1 VDAADGKTGLAGAPT
16 PDGGRGDGRFLQS
29 ANTDQDRMTPRSRMS
44 GTPDIIII
52 GSGVGGSTVA
62 AGLAATGAEILILEA
77 GDHIADLPV
86 NRDQRAIFQRGHF
99 RPKETWYEANGK
111 GFNPG
116 NYYNV
121 GGNSKFYGAVL
132 TRYRREDFEAI
143 QHREGISPAWPF
155 PYEVLE
161 PWYSKAEHLYQV
173 RGTLGEDP
181 TEPHHSLVYEYP
193 PVPDE
198 PPIADVRARLKSKGL
213 HPASL
218 PLAVDVEAWLSKA
231 RTPWDAHPN
240 SHDGKMDAETAALE
254 VALQHTNVR
263 LETNA
268 RVTKLETGQGG
279 RIERVTYVKEGQE
292 VTATPKMV
300 ILSAGAVQSSAL
312 LLRSAND
319 RYQNGLANSSDQ
331 VGRNFMNHNA
341 SAVIGVSPSF
351 KNTSVYQ
358 KTFAFNDFYLSDGNG
373 GPPLGNVQLLGRI
386 SGRVLKGSLP
396 RVPEW
401 VLDIVTGHAIDFYAM
416 SEDIPNPDSR
426 VMVDGDRI
434 VLQWQ
439 RTNWAAHLELVAKL
453 KGILKS
459 IGFPLVLSRPFD
471 KRTPSHQCGTIR
483 IGNDPTS
490 APLDTYCRSYDHENL
505 FVVDASFL
513 PTSAAVNPAL
523 TVASQALRVADHIA
537 LKDLQT

>member
-1 VDAADGKTGLAGAPT
+1 
-16 PDGGRGDGRFLQS
+16 
-29 ANTDQDRMTPRSRMS
+29 MS
-44 GTPDIIII
+44 GTPDIVII

-62 AGLAATGAEILILEA
+62 VGLATTGAQILILEA
-77 GDHIADLPV
+77 GDYIADLPV

-132 TRYRREDFEAI
+132 SRYRREDFEVI
-143 QHREGISPAWPF
+143 QHREGVSPAWPF
-155 PYEVLE
+155 PYEALE
-161 PWYSKAEHLYQV
+161 PWYSKAERLYHV

-181 TEPHHSLVYEYP
+181 TEPHHSLAYEFP

-198 PPIADVRARLKSKGL
+198 SPIADVRARLKSRGL
-213 HPASL
+213 HPSSL
-218 PLAVDVEAWLSKA
+218 PLGVDIEAWLSKA

-240 SHDGKMDAETAALE
+240 SRDGKMDAETAALE
-254 VALQHTNVR
+254 VALQHANVR

-268 RVTKLETGQGG
+268 RVTKLETAHGG
-279 RIERVTYVKEGQE
+279 RIGRVTYIKDGHE
-292 VTATPKMV
+292 VTVTPNMV

-312 LLRSAND
+312 LLRSANE
-319 RYQNGLANSSDQ
+319 RYKNGLANSSDQ

-351 KNTSVYQ
+351 QNTSVYQ

-396 RVPEW
+396 HVPEW
-401 VLDIVTGHAIDFYAM
+401 VLDIIAGHAIDFYAM

-439 RTNWAAHLELVAKL
+439 RSNWSSHLELVAKL

-459 IGFPLVLSRPFD
+459 IGFPIVLSRPFD

-483 IGNDPTS
+483 IGNDPTT
-490 APLDTYCRSYDHENL
+490 APLDPYCRSYDHENL
-505 FVVDASFL
+505 FVVDASCL

-537 LKDLQT
+537 SRDLQS